1 MLVYLGLGS
10 NLGLRAQFI
19 RQALEAMPAAGI
31 MVVRVSGL
39 YETEPWGV
47 GSQPR
52 FLNAACE
59 VETALIP
66 GELLAAVKGIE
77 LALGREPGVRWG
89 PRPIDIDIL
98 LYGGMQVHTNELS
111 IPHAGM
117 LWRASVLVPMVE
129 LAPDLP
135 HPLTGRSMREHLR
148 DLGPTPDVAPYPPG
162 LPVKPQ

>member
-10 NLGLRAQFI
+10 NVGIRAQLI
-19 RQALEAMPAAGI
+19 RQALEAMPAAGLTVI
-31 MVVRVSGL
+31 QVSSL

-52 FLNAACE
+52 FLNAVCA
-59 VETALIP
+59 VET
-66 GELLAAVKGIE
+66 GLAPETFLVTVKKIE
-77 LALGREPGVRWG
+77 QALGRQPGVHWG

-98 LYGGMQVHTNELS
+98 LYGSIQVHTSDLT
-111 IPHAGM
+111 IPHPGM

-129 LAPDLP
+129 LASDLV
-135 HPLTGRSMREHLR
+135 HPLTGRSMRDHLR

>member
-10 NLGLRAQFI
+10 NVGIRAQLI
-19 RQALEAMPAAGI
+19 RQALEAMPAAGLTVI
-31 MVVRVSGL
+31 QVSSL

-52 FLNAACE
+52 FLNAVCT
-59 VETALIP
+59 VET
-66 GELLAAVKGIE
+66 GLAPETFLVAVKKIE
-77 LALGREPGVRWG
+77 QALGRQPGVHWG

-98 LYGGMQVHTNELS
+98 LYGSIQVHTSDLT
-111 IPHAGM
+111 IPHPGM

-129 LAPDLP
+129 LASDLV
-135 HPLTGRSMREHLR
+135 HPLTGRSMRDHLR